1 MIRINFIAV
10 FIIFLVLNSCLSGE
24 IDMKTAEI
32 KESEVIKIGLTAS
45 SSHNAQP
52 WKIVKD
58 DNVYSILSVEDRWLK
73 EVDPDNR
80 ELLISMGVLIGT
92 LDMASGF
99 LGYDFNF
106 TLIANDPMDPVI
118 GTFTLKKNSDS
129 VDIRGVNTLKSIYSE
144 KAKYNRVNLELDLK
158 SENINYY
165 SIGSREFDWLR
176 DSSIEANE
184 QQAYRDNVQEEL
196 SNYFCFSKDDK
207 IKGIGITPEMIRLP
221 AIMLPI
227 WYFTFNKDSVMSESF
242 RKGTAPKV
250 TSQIDN
256 SSGFITLSS
265 EDDSVKGLI
274 DCGIEY
280 QKLLY
285 DLRGDDIEVHPISQI
300 LEEEPW
306 MNQIINELELDKP
319 VQMILRVGKYKKREI
334 SYETD
339 TITSASIRAPFEAV
353 YNN

>member
-1 MIRINFIAV
+1 MFRINLLAILFTV
-10 FIIFLVLNSCLSGE
+10 LVLNSCLSGE
-24 IDMKTAEI
+24 IDMKTTQME
-32 KESEVIKIGLTAS
+32 ESEVIKIGLTAS

-52 WKIVKD
+52 WKIVKKE
-58 DNVYSILSVEDRWLK
+58 NMYSILSIEDRWLK

-99 LGYDFNF
+99 LGYDFDF

-118 GTFTLKKNSDS
+118 GTFTLTKNENS
-129 VDIRGVNTLKSIYSE
+129 VNVKGVNTLKSIYSE
-144 KAKYNRVNLELDLK
+144 KAKYNKVNLELDLK

-176 DSSIEANE
+176 NSSIEANE

-196 SNYFCFSKDDK
+196 SEYFCFSKDDK
-207 IKGIGITPEMIRLP
+207 NRGIGITPEMIRLP

-227 WYFTFNKDSVMSESF
+227 WYLTFNKDSVMSESF

-256 SSGFITLSS
+256 SGGFITISS
-265 EDDSVKGLI
+265 EDNSVKGLI

-285 DLRGDDIEVHPISQI
+285 DLRSDDIEVHPISQV

-306 MNQIINELELDKP
+306 MNQVNNKLQSDKP
-319 VQMILRVGKYKKREI
+319 VQMILRVGKYKKRDI

-339 TITSASIRAPFEAV
+339 TITSASIRASFETV